1 MVVEAGENRIAV
13 SDATNAQ
20 IAKFFFKANNNV
32 EGTIYYALV
41 DTAYKMARILCVK
54 LVLMKTTNI

>member
-41 DTAYKMARILCVK
+41 DAYKMARILCVK